1 MNLFKATTSL
11 LLFFQT
17 FGLWAQPR
25 SDFYRL
31 PLGTTPENGFFF
43 YLPRTALE
51 IECTITESRFIP
63 GELSAFTEMYFQTDA
78 QKRNHSSVFSIDKI
92 AVKPI
97 SIPDPSERYGFSAA
111 TAAKVSVI
119 TQKGGIIKSL
129 NGDNTLHTESAE
141 QNTMTGFQRN
151 EEFSDNRIPFF
162 SLGTKSDTV
171 INREITADSTVIER
185 RIINRRTV
193 SNSPEEMAKEAVKK
207 IDDIRNTRYM
217 LISGPEDV
225 ELDGQYLESSL
236 RELEKTEQDLLAL
249 FFGRNQ
255 KIQQTYRVNYIPG
268 ESPDTLFFL
277 GKQNGISMSQ
287 TPESFP
293 LYVSVKPF
301 NDNNQKKQS
310 EDFSKGGVVPYRI
323 PEKMIFSLIW
333 GSTQCLETELLMPQF
348 GVTKGVQVKK
358 MEELRIIYDAAG
370 CIEFVGPS
378 ENKK

>member
-1 MNLFKATTSL
+1 MNYAKATAF
-11 LLFFQT
+11 LFICFQSN
-17 FGLWAQPR
+17 GLWAQRP

-31 PLGTTPENGFFF
+31 TKEKTPENGFFF

-51 IECTITESRFIP
+51 IECTITENRFIP

-78 QKRNHSSVFSIDKI
+78 QSRNHSSLFSIDKI

-129 NGDNTLHTESAE
+129 NVARSVPTESAE
-141 QNTMTGFQRN
+141 QNTLTGFQRS

-171 INREITADSTVIER
+171 INREITADSTIIER

-193 SNSPEEMAKEAVKK
+193 SNSPEEMAKESIKK
-207 IDDIRNTRYM
+207 IDDIRNMRYM

-225 ELDGQYLESSL
+225 ELDGHYLESSL

-255 KIQQTYRVNYIPG
+255 KIQQTYRVSYIPG

-277 GKQNGISMSQ
+277 SKQNGISMSQ

-301 NDNNQKKQS
+301 NANYQKKPS
-310 EDFSKGGVVPYRI
+310 EDFAKGGIVPYRI
-323 PEKMIFSLIW
+323 SEKMIFSVIW
-333 GSTQCLETELLMPQF
+333 GSTQYLETELLIPQF
-348 GVTKGVQVKK
+348 GITKGVEVKK
-358 MEELRIIYDAAG
+358 PESLRIIYDAAG
-370 CIEFVGPS
+370 GIEFVGPS
-378 ENKK
+378 EDKK